1 MKKKQLPQDQVDQ
14 EPQAPKPA
22 TTKQEEESPK
32 APAAPVTEQE
42 QAQALE
48 KVQAALAEAHDK
60 YVRLYAEFENFRRRA
75 AKEKIALIETASEAI
90 LKKLLPI
97 LDDFERAL
105 AAAAQ
110 SSAPPEAMQKGVRL
124 IYDKLIHLYQQAG
137 VQPMETTQG
146 TPFDAELHEAV
157 TQTPVEDKALQG
169 KVVEVVEKGYCLRDK
184 VLRFAKVVIGS

>member
-14 EPQAPKPA
+14 EPQAPNPA
-22 TTKQEEESPK
+22 TTKQGEESPK
-32 APAAPVTEQE
+32 PQPAPVAAQE

-75 AKEKIALIETASEAI
+75 TKEKIALIETASEAI
-90 LKKLLPI
+90 LTKLLPI
-97 LDDFERAL
+97 MDDFERAL
-105 AAAAQ
+105 AAASQ
-110 SSAPPEAMQKGVRL
+110 NSAPQAMQKGVRL
-124 IYDKLIHLYQQAG
+124 IYDKLIHLCQQAG

-157 TQTPVEDKALQG
+157 TQTPVADKALQG
-169 KVVEVVEKGYCLRDK
+169 KVVEVVEKGYYLRNK